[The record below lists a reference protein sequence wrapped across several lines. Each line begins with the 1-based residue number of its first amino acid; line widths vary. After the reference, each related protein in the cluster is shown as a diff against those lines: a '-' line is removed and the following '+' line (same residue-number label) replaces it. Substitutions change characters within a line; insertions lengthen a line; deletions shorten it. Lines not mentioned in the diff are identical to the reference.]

1 MKATAKVEARKESG
15 PALEVVL
22 EFTSLD
28 DYRRVGDHI
37 AAVRSRL
44 GLPAWSTPAE
54 VIAAALREQ
63 AEQSGRY

>member
-1 MKATAKVEARKESG
+1 MRATAAVEAPKESG

-28 DYRRVGDHI
+28 DYRRMGDHI
-37 AAVRSRL
+37 AAVRGRL

-63 AEQSGRY
+63 AEPSGRH